1 MEEKKHQAK
10 VLVELDKL
18 MTPDIV
24 EKLKKKL
31 EIPAG
36 MSEATGTN
44 PVKFLYSLRDW
55 GKFNPNTFDRA
66 LQMMGNQTLLHT
78 ARKLEWLSSP
88 SYKQSITGE
97 EPCSTKSFKK
107 LLETELT
114 NEQWVILTASTSE
127 VSIEENRSKN
137 EMFQLCIEKGIITKD
152 MEDLSEYLDIV
163 ERSDLAI
170 KVRRF
175 TLTFKYM
182 TNDQFR
188 RELYNEIE
196 QEVEENHKE
205 WQTCLRKFLKTQNKD
220 VSVVLDE
227 ATVPIESV
235 YTPLTVIQIK
245 PAKETA
251 FEESGLNEI
260 EFLRNIH
267 QQVELET
274 VEVVDFEEIV
284 TKCNSND
291 NKLWCLIGHPGSGK
305 SFLCKH
311 FGYMYGTHTLNNFQY
326 TVSIP
331 CRSKEW
337 HLLEEERHEKKQV
350 VNFPFIVSWLQLSMS
365 TGAKWSKALS
375 EHLVRSDGKGL
386 FIIMDGAGE
395 FTRSVPFKT
404 TLLCKLLERQFLTRS
419 TILLTSRP
427 SAWYDFKY
435 TYGAQFH
442 IDVNFQVLG
451 FSPTNRDLYFQKRI
465 ETISKLKDVRE
476 MFDRHDEIKQLS
488 LVPVNSSLFSALFN
502 ATESILTQTLSHLYT
517 QLIVYI
523 VRRQLSRMEL
533 KEQCK
538 IVEMSDFHPAIR
550 DCINT
555 IGLEANQGIFERELT
570 SEKNISLTIDDKVY
584 DSERLGLMQVHMK
597 VVRFG
602 VRVKV
607 WTFQHLTIQEYMAA
621 VFICNNSWTNQCF
634 ILRYLTSSAQYLSMY
649 KMVIRFMGGILRQD
663 AGRMTPILC
672 RHTLP
677 KSLSLRDA
685 SMFSQLYYGT
695 ALVDMSDWKEF
706 TQSYLLLT
714 TVISEMNSHSIREHF
729 AYFKR
734 EFSYPLYLYFHST
747 ISPNEWHC
755 FLQSLSHIC
764 EYQIIHIQS
773 DYVTSAQFQ
782 SFINQI
788 YSCSIHYLAL
798 LFVDKDFD
806 AIYPYT
812 SILSSATLPP
822 NTRISFH
829 IFCCNLTTS
838 TPIFSSPNQFA
849 GSLSIQQSDIHYET
863 LNSLINQFHLLE
875 NFNYMPLKDDSDS
888 QNRVIKNLLQLVAKH
903 PINGFYIVDCEGSLS
918 VPLDTLFPISSLKE
932 LNWGRRGDAYA
943 VLRYLQHLSSLTHL
957 MISSTKEPHPT
968 DSPIR
973 SLTPIIA
980 TNSNSLR
987 EVYFSNLDRVEFHSL
1002 SSFLSCIASCSNL
1015 MTLMLSCSDFSSYDV
1030 SCWYSTISALKSLV
1044 FLLLVDIPLQDSG
1057 MMVLCRSLVHH
1068 SAIRWLRVRNCKLS
1082 SASSHTLNC
1091 LIPTLPKIRR
1101 LALFKPELSDPDSEP
1116 LQRLIQTA
1124 VKYSVEIQFTDKTE
1138 KGLCKFINYLFS
1150 I

>member
-1 MEEKKHQAK
+1 MSESRKNQMRVFAK
-10 VLVELDKL
+10 LEGLL
-18 MTPDIV
+18 TPDTI
-24 EKLKKKL
+24 EKLKNAL
-31 EIPAG
+31 EVPAAI
-36 MSEATGTN
+36 SEEIGTK
-44 PVKFLYSLRDW
+44 PIKFLNALRNWDE
-55 GKFNPNTFDRA
+55 FNPKNFDLA
-66 LQMMGNQTLLHT
+66 LRMIDNQTILHT
-78 ARKLEWLSSP
+78 ARQLEWLSSP
-88 SYKQSITGE
+88 SYKQPISTHE
-97 EPCSTKSFKK
+97 LCSTKSLKR
-107 LLETELT
+107 LLITELT
-114 NEQWVILTASTSE
+114 SEQWVTLTTGTSE
-127 VSIEENRSKN
+127 VSVEGNESAN
-137 EMFQLCIEKGIITKD
+137 EMFELCIENGIITRD
-152 MEDLSEYLDIV
+152 MEDLGESLEIIK
-163 ERSDLAI
+163 RSDLAV
-170 KVRRF
+170 KVRNYQS
-175 TLTFKYM
+175 TFKHIS
-182 TNDQFR
+182 NANFR
-188 RELYNEIE
+188 NEIFE
-196 QEVEENHKE
+196 QIEHEIKENLEE
-205 WQTCLRKFLKTQNKD
+205 WQISLRKFLETQNKD

-227 ATVPIESV
+227 AAVPIESV

-245 PAKETA
+245 LAKEEA

-284 TKCNSND
+284 IKCDSSES
-291 NKLWCLIGHPGSGK
+291 KLWCLIGHPGSGK

-337 HLLEEERHEKKQV
+337 HLLEKERHEKKQV
-350 VNFPFIVSWLQLSMS
+350 VNSPFIVSWLQLSMS
-365 TGAKWSKALS
+365 TSAKWSKALS
-375 EHLVRSDGKGL
+375 EHLVRSDGEGL
-386 FIIMDGAGE
+386 LMIMDGADE
-395 FTRSVPFKT
+395 FTRSVPFET
-404 TLLCKLLERQFLTRS
+404 TLLCKLLERHFLTRS

-442 IDVNFQVLG
+442 IDSNFQVLG
-451 FSPTNRDLYFQKRI
+451 FSPANRDLYFQKRI
-465 ETISKLKDVRE
+465 ETISKLIDVHE
-476 MFDRHDEIKQLS
+476 MFHRHDEIKQLS
-488 LVPVNSSLFSALFN
+488 LVPVNASLFSALFN

-533 KEQCK
+533 KEQSK
-538 IVEMSDFHPAIR
+538 ILVMSKFHPAIR

-621 VFICNNSWTNQCF
+621 VSMCNNSWTNQCF
-634 ILRYLTSSAQYLSMY
+634 ILRYLTSSVQYLSMY

-677 KSLSLRDA
+677 KPLSLRDA
-685 SMFSQLYYGT
+685 AMQSQLYYDT
-695 ALVDMSDWKEF
+695 VLVDVSDWKEF

-734 EFSYPLYLYFHST
+734 EFSYPLYVYFLST

-755 FLQSLSHIC
+755 FLQSLSHIR
-764 EYQIIHIQS
+764 EYQIIYIQS
-773 DYVTSAQFQ
+773 DYVTSVQFQ
-782 SFINQI
+782 SFLNQI

-798 LFVDKDFD
+798 AFVRKNFD

-822 NTRISFH
+822 NTWISIDFTR
-829 IFCCNLTTS
+829 CNLTTS
-838 TPIFSSPNQFA
+838 IPSQQLFTLTNQFA
-849 GSLSIQQSDIHYET
+849 GSLYIDESAIHYET
-863 LNSLINQFHLLE
+863 LDSLTNQFHLLE
-875 NFNYMPLKDDSDS
+875 NLYYMP
-888 QNRVIKNLLQLVAKH
+888 IKNESDRLNRIQSIRRLVLNH
-903 PINGFYIVDCEGSLS
+903 PINGIFISDEEGSLR
-918 VPLDTLFPISSLKE
+918 VPLDTLSYASSLKE
-932 LNWGRRGDAYA
+932 LNWSRIEDAYA
-943 VLRYLQHLSSLTHL
+943 VLPYLQHLSSLTFL
-957 MISSTKEPHPT
+957 MLFSSIAPPYDYTRR
-968 DSPIR
+968 DS
-973 SLTPIIA
+973 LAQLIA

-987 EVYFSNLDRVEFHSL
+987 EIYLVCLDTVGFHSW
-1002 SSFLSCIASCSNL
+1002 SNFLNCIASCSNL
-1015 MTLMLSCSDFSSYDV
+1015 MTLRLSFSNFHSYDV

-1044 FLLLVDIPLQDSG
+1044 YLALRDIPLQDSG
-1057 MMVLCRSLVHH
+1057 MMVLCGSLVHH
-1068 SAIRWLRVRNCKLS
+1068 SAMRWLWVQNCELS
-1082 SASSHTLNC
+1082 SASCHTLSC
-1091 LIPTLPKIRR
+1091 LIPTLPKIRK
-1101 LALFKPELSDPDSEP
+1101 LELSKSELSIPDSEP

-1124 VKYSVEIQFTDKTE
+1124 EKYSVEI
-1138 KGLCKFINYLFS
+1138 KFPN
-1150 I
+1150 